1 MARGDSTHSSPLE
14 GIYDALSTLSDVL
27 TDTTWFQRSLLVGA
41 VLTVIWMTAVPTD
54 LGRRTV
60 FDTVVLIGGPL
71 ALGVTHGR
79 HIGWTV
85 NRVAVRNGLLLAMF
99 VLPFYLIGSTLP
111 TIREYYP
118 MWQTTLAF
126 GEFIPHAL
134 QLFILALAAETY
146 YRGLLCVGVKEIGF
160 KAVFIS
166 PIVYMIHHAG
176 KPPIEFLLSGPT
188 DVLFGAVDYHSN
200 SILPSVIAHGAGL
213 VLLDW
218 LVLREPLFDP
228 TAGLRALEW
237 LPIPL

>member
-1 MARGDSTHSSPLE
+1 M
-14 GIYDALSTLSDVL
+14 YDALSTLFDVL
-27 TDTTWFQRSLLVGA
+27 ADTTWFQRSLLVGA
-41 VLTVIWMTAVPTD
+41 VLTVVWMVAVPSD

-85 NRVAVRNGLLLAMF
+85 NRVAVRNAVLLAMF

-118 MWQTTLAF
+118 MWHTTAVF
-126 GEFIPHAL
+126 GDFVPHAF

-218 LVLREPLFDP
+218 LVLREPLFEP
-228 TAGLRALEW
+228 TAALRALEW